1 MPREYSKYQQK
12 VISRYYENRDQI
24 DEQKLSELVTNLFLA
39 TGKKQIAKHWETA
52 ENAMTRLGVPESRIK
67 HVIESKD
74 PTVLAAVV
82 EELQKGT
89 LKLEKPKPNAGET
102 RESEST

>member
-1 MPREYSKYQQK
+1 MAREYTRHQQK
-12 VISRYYENRDQI
+12 IISRYYENRDQI
-24 DEQKLSELVTNLFLA
+24 DEQKLGELVTNLYLA
-39 TGKKQIAKHWETA
+39 TGKKQLAKHWETA

-67 HVIESKD
+67 HVIQSQD

-89 LKLEKPKPNAGET
+89 LKLSKPETKPKPSGE
-102 RESEST
+102 S

>member
-39 TGKKQIAKHWETA
+39 TGKKQIAKHWG
-52 ENAMTRLGVPESRIK
+52 NGRKR
-67 HVIESKD
+67 HD
-74 PTVLAAVV
+74 PA
-82 EELQKGT
+82 GR
-89 LKLEKPKPNAGET
+89 AGEPDQA
-102 RESEST
+102 RRRVEGPDCSGGGR

>member
-1 MPREYSKYQQK
+1 MPRDYSRHQQK
-12 VISRYYENRDQI
+12 IIKRYYDNRDQI
-24 DEQKLSELVTNLFLA
+24 DEQKLGELVTNLFLA
-39 TGKKQIAKHWETA
+39 TGTKQIAKHWETA
-52 ENAMTRLGVPESRIK
+52 ENAMTRMGVPGARVK

-89 LKLEKPKPNAGET
+89 LKLEKPKPKQE
-102 RESEST
+102 